1 MERLFSFPILFSLI
15 TLMFFQSCG
24 ERSVEEEVII
34 RSIGD
39 PYQGGIIAYLLKSD
53 DAGYEGSQQH
63 GLIVALED
71 QGGMDV
77 LWWNEVLGDVETKA
91 LGNLIGDGLSNTELI
106 VSIQGEGVYAAKI
119 CMDYEVAENEV
130 VYDDWFLPSK
140 GELAEIYE
148 NIDELGEFKTTYW
161 SSTEAERNQGA
172 WRQNLFNSAQNVS
185 KKYEPYSVRPIRSF

>member
-1 MERLFSFPILFSLI
+1 MKLFFSFLI
-15 TLMFFQSCG
+15 FISFVTLVLFQSCG
-24 ERSVEEEVII
+24 ERAVEEEVII

-39 PYQGGIIAYLLKSD
+39 PYQGGIIAYLLQSD
-53 DAGYEGSQQH
+53 DRGYEASQQH
-63 GLIVALED
+63 GLIIALED

-106 VSIQGEGVYAAKI
+106 VSVQGEGVYAAKI
-119 CMDYEVAENEV
+119 CMDYEIAENEV

>member
-1 MERLFSFPILFSLI
+1 MKRLFSFLILFSLI

-39 PYQGGIIAYLLKSD
+39 PYQGGIIAYLLQSD
-53 DAGYEGSQQH
+53 DKGYEASQQH

-106 VSIQGEGVYAAKI
+106 VSVQGEGVYAAKI
-119 CMDYEVAENEV
+119 CMDYEIAENEV

>member
-1 MERLFSFPILFSLI
+1 MKRLFSFLILFSLI

-77 LWWNEVLGDVETKA
+77 LWWNEVLGDLETKA

-106 VSIQGEGVYAAKI
+106 VSVQGEGVYAAKI
-119 CMDYEVAENEV
+119 CMDYEIAENEV

>member
-1 MERLFSFPILFSLI
+1 MKRLFSFLILFSLI

-53 DAGYEGSQQH
+53 DVGYEGSQQH

-77 LWWNEVLGDVETKA
+77 LWWNEVLGDLETKA

>member
-1 MERLFSFPILFSLI
+1 MKRLFSFLILFSLI

-77 LWWNEVLGDVETKA
+77 VWWNEVLGDLETKA

-106 VSIQGEGVYAAKI
+106 VSVQGEGVYAAKI
-119 CMDYEVAENEV
+119 CMDYEIAENGV

-148 NIDELGEFKTTYW
+148 NIDELGEFTTTYW

-185 KKYEPYSVRPIRSF
+185 KKYEPFSVRPIRSF

>member
-1 MERLFSFPILFSLI
+1 MKRLFSFLILFSLI

-39 PYQGGIIAYLLKSD
+39 PYQGGIIAYLLQSD
-53 DAGYEGSQQH
+53 DRGYEASQQH

-106 VSIQGEGVYAAKI
+106 VSVQGEGVYAAKI
-119 CMDYEVAENEV
+119 CMDYEIAENEV

>member
-1 MERLFSFPILFSLI
+1 MKRFFSFLI
-15 TLMFFQSCG
+15 FISFVTLVLFQSCG
-24 ERSVEEEVII
+24 ERAVEEEVII

-77 LWWNEVLGDVETKA
+77 LWWNEVLGDLETKA

-106 VSIQGEGVYAAKI
+106 VSVQGEGVYAAKI
-119 CMDYEVAENEV
+119 CMDYEIAENEV

>member
-1 MERLFSFPILFSLI
+1 
-15 TLMFFQSCG
+15 LMFFQSCG

-39 PYQGGIIAYLLKSD
+39 PYQGGIIAYLLQSD
-53 DAGYEGSQQH
+53 DRGYEASQQH

-106 VSIQGEGVYAAKI
+106 VSVQGEGVYAAKI

-172 WRQNLFNSAQNVS
+172 CRQNLFNSAQNVS

>member
-77 LWWNEVLGDVETKA
+77 LWWNEVLGDLETKA

-119 CMDYEVAENEV
+119 CIDYEVAENEV

>member
-1 MERLFSFPILFSLI
+1 MKRLFSFLILFSLI

-77 LWWNEVLGDVETKA
+77 VWWNEVLGDLETKA

-106 VSIQGEGVYAAKI
+106 VSVQGEGVYAAKI
-119 CMDYEVAENEV
+119 CMDYEIAENEV

>member
-1 MERLFSFPILFSLI
+1 MKLFFSFLI
-15 TLMFFQSCG
+15 FISFVTLVLFQSCG
-24 ERSVEEEVII
+24 ERAVEEEVII

-39 PYQGGIIAYLLKSD
+39 PYQGGIIAYLLQSD
-53 DAGYEGSQQH
+53 DRGYEASQQH

-106 VSIQGEGVYAAKI
+106 VSVQGEGVYAAKI
-119 CMDYEVAENEV
+119 CMDYEIAENEV

>member
-1 MERLFSFPILFSLI
+1 MKRLFSFLILFSLI

-53 DAGYEGSQQH
+53 DVGYEGSQQH

-77 LWWNEVLGDVETKA
+77 LWWNEVLGDLETKA

-161 SSTEAERNQGA
+161 SSTEAERNEGA

>member
-1 MERLFSFPILFSLI
+1 MKRLFSFLILFSLI

-77 LWWNEVLGDVETKA
+77 LWWNEVLGDLETKA

-119 CMDYEVAENEV
+119 CIDYEVAENEV

>member
-1 MERLFSFPILFSLI
+1 MKRLFSFLILFSLI

-39 PYQGGIIAYLLKSD
+39 PYQGGIIAYLLQSD
-53 DAGYEGSQQH
+53 DRGYEASQQH
-63 GLIVALED
+63 GLIIALED

-106 VSIQGEGVYAAKI
+106 VSVQGEGVYAAKI
-119 CMDYEVAENEV
+119 CMDYEIAENEV

>member
-1 MERLFSFPILFSLI
+1 MKRLFSFLILFSLI

-106 VSIQGEGVYAAKI
+106 VSVQGEGVYAAKI
-119 CMDYEVAENEV
+119 CMDYEIAENEV

>member
-1 MERLFSFPILFSLI
+1 MKRFFSFFTLFSLI

-24 ERSVEEEVII
+24 ERFVEEEVII

-53 DAGYEGSQQH
+53 DAGYEASQQH
-63 GLIVALED
+63 GLIVAIED

-77 LWWNEVLGDVETKA
+77 LWWNEVLGDLETKA

-106 VSIQGEGVYAAKI
+106 VSVQGEGVYAAKI
-119 CMDYEVAENEV
+119 CMDYEITENGV

-140 GELAEIYE
+140 GELSEIYE
-148 NIDELGEFKTTYW
+148 SIDELGEFKTTYW
-161 SSTEAERNQGA
+161 SSTEAERNAGA

>member
-77 LWWNEVLGDVETKA
+77 LWWNEVLGDLETKA

>member
-1 MERLFSFPILFSLI
+1 MKRLFSFLILFSLI

-77 LWWNEVLGDVETKA
+77 LWWNEVLGDLETKNW
-91 LGNLIGDGLSNTELI
+91 LKFMKTLMSWVNLRLLIGPLPKQRETRVPGVKTYSIVRKTYQKNTNLIQLDPLDL
-106 VSIQGEGVYAAKI
+106 
-119 CMDYEVAENEV
+119 
-130 VYDDWFLPSK
+130 SK
-140 GELAEIYE
+140 GGIISLFAR
-148 NIDELGEFKTTYW
+148 DLG
-161 SSTEAERNQGA
+161 R
-172 WRQNLFNSAQNVS
+172 
-185 KKYEPYSVRPIRSF
+185 

>member
-1 MERLFSFPILFSLI
+1 MKRLFSFLILFSLI

-77 LWWNEVLGDVETKA
+77 LWWNEVLGDLETKA

-140 GELAEIYE
+140 GELAD
-148 NIDELGEFKTTYW
+148 IDELGEFKTTYW

>member
-1 MERLFSFPILFSLI
+1 MKRLFSFLILFSLI

-34 RSIGD
+34 RSIGN

-77 LWWNEVLGDVETKA
+77 LWWNEVLGDLETKA
-91 LGNLIGDGLSNTELI
+91 LGNLIGDDLSNKELI

-148 NIDELGEFKTTYW
+148 NIDELSEFKTTYW

>member
-1 MERLFSFPILFSLI
+1 MKRLFSFLILFSLI

-34 RSIGD
+34 RSIGN

-77 LWWNEVLGDVETKA
+77 LWWNEVLGDLETKA
-91 LGNLIGDGLSNTELI
+91 LGNLIGDDLSNKELI

>member
-1 MERLFSFPILFSLI
+1 MKRLFSFLILFSLI

-77 LWWNEVLGDVETKA
+77 VWWNEVLGDLETKA

-119 CMDYEVAENEV
+119 CIDYEVAENEV

>member
-1 MERLFSFPILFSLI
+1 MKRLFSFLILFSLI

>member
-1 MERLFSFPILFSLI
+1 MKRLFSFLILFSLI

-77 LWWNEVLGDVETKA
+77 LWWNEVLGDLETKA
-91 LGNLIGDGLSNTELI
+91 LGNLIGDDLSNKELI

-172 WRQNLFNSAQNVS
+172 WRQNLFNSA
-185 KKYEPYSVRPIRSF
+185 

>member
-1 MERLFSFPILFSLI
+1 MKRLFSFLILFSLI

-53 DAGYEGSQQH
+53 DAGYEASQQH
-63 GLIVALED
+63 GLIVAIED

-77 LWWNEVLGDVETKA
+77 LWWNEVLGDLETKA

-106 VSIQGEGVYAAKI
+106 VSVQGEGVYAAKI

>member
-1 MERLFSFPILFSLI
+1 MKLFFSFLI
-15 TLMFFQSCG
+15 FISFVTLVLFQSCG
-24 ERSVEEEVII
+24 ERAVEEEVII

-77 LWWNEVLGDVETKA
+77 LWWNEVLGDLETKA

>member
-1 MERLFSFPILFSLI
+1 MKRLFSFLILFSLI

-34 RSIGD
+34 RSIGN

-77 LWWNEVLGDVETKA
+77 LWWNEVLGDLETKA

-148 NIDELGEFKTTYW
+148 NIDELSEFKTTYW

>member
-1 MERLFSFPILFSLI
+1 MERLFSFLILFSLI

-77 LWWNEVLGDVETKA
+77 LWWNEVLGDLETKA
-91 LGNLIGDGLSNTELI
+91 LGNLIGDDLSNKELI

>member
-1 MERLFSFPILFSLI
+1 MKRLFSFLILFSLI

-119 CMDYEVAENEV
+119 CMDYEIAENEV

>member
-1 MERLFSFPILFSLI
+1 MKRLFSFLILFSLI

-77 LWWNEVLGDVETKA
+77 VWWNEVLGDLETKA

-106 VSIQGEGVYAAKI
+106 VSVQGEGVYAAKI
-119 CMDYEVAENEV
+119 CIDYEVAENEV

>member
-77 LWWNEVLGDVETKA
+77 LWWNEVLGDLETKA

-119 CMDYEVAENEV
+119 CMDYEIAENEV

>member
-1 MERLFSFPILFSLI
+1 MKRLFSFLILFSLI

-77 LWWNEVLGDVETKA
+77 LWWNEVLGDLETKA

-106 VSIQGEGVYAAKI
+106 VSVQGEGVYAAKI

>member
-1 MERLFSFPILFSLI
+1 MKRLFSFLILFSLI

-106 VSIQGEGVYAAKI
+106 VSVQGEGVYAAKI
-119 CMDYEVAENEV
+119 CMDYEIAENEV

-185 KKYEPYSVRPIRSF
+185 KKYEPFSVRPIRSF

>member
-1 MERLFSFPILFSLI
+1 MKRLFSFLILFSLI

-77 LWWNEVLGDVETKA
+77 LWWNEVLGDLETKA

-119 CMDYEVAENEV
+119 CMDYEIAENEV

>member
-1 MERLFSFPILFSLI
+1 MERLFSFLILFSLI

-77 LWWNEVLGDVETKA
+77 LWWNEVLGDLETKA

>member
-1 MERLFSFPILFSLI
+1 MKRLFSFLI
-15 TLMFFQSCG
+15 FISFVTLVLFQSCG
-24 ERSVEEEVII
+24 ERAVEEEVII

-77 LWWNEVLGDVETKA
+77 LWWNEVLGDLETKA

-106 VSIQGEGVYAAKI
+106 VSVQGEGVYAAKI